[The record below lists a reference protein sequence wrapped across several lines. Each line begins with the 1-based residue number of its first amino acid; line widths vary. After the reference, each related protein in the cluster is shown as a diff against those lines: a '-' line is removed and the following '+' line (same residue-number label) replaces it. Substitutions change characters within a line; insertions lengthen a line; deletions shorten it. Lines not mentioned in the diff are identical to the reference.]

1 MSGAGHM
8 LHAIKTMKQNRA
20 MLKNRRSMKA
30 NGLNSSNYTE
40 EKPIFKTVGPEEL
53 QRLKAEI
60 RKEGDAVKKRDF
72 IVTVVVITILL
83 AIVVYLNI

>member
-20 MLKNRRSMKA
+20 MLKNRRSMKV
-30 NGLNSSNYTE
+30 NGLNSYSYIE
-40 EKPIFKTVGPEEL
+40 EKPIFKTVSPEEL
-53 QRLKAEI
+53 KRLKVEI
-60 RKEGDAVKKRDF
+60 KKAGDAVKRRDL

-83 AIVVYLNI
+83 AVVVSLNI

>member
-1 MSGAGHM
+1 MGGAGHM

-30 NGLNSSNYTE
+30 NGLNSGSYTV
-40 EKPIFKTVGPEEL
+40 EKPIFKTVSAEKL
-53 QRLKAEI
+53 QHIKAEI

-72 IVTVVVITILL
+72 IVTVVVITIIL
-83 AIVVYLNI
+83 AVVLYINI